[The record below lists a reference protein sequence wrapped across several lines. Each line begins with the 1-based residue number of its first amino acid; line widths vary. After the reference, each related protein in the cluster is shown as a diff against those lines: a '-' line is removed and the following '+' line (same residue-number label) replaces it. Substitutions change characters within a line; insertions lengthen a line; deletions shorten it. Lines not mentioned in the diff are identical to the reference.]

1 MIGARHSSGA
11 SVMQYL
17 RKLTTMGSAGARTRR
32 NGVRGVIF
40 DMDGTLTVPVLD
52 FVKMRKEVGV
62 ALGRDIGRA
71 DMLKEVEAEICED
84 RRQAA
89 LEAIR
94 IVERE
99 GHEKMK
105 LARDVRAVCDFLDER
120 NIPRAILTRN
130 SKESLD
136 YFHDRLPA
144 IPKFH
149 PAVSRDC
156 GFLPKPH
163 PDALEHISTQ
173 VWGFSTNEVLM
184 VGDSAKDDV
193 RAGRRAGAITV
204 LLGGEAERK
213 DLPDE
218 EHKPHFRIKDLTE
231 FRNLLEEN
239 FELLADEGEAVEVGQ
254 EK

>member
-1 MIGARHSSGA
+1 M
-11 SVMQYL
+11 
-17 RKLTTMGSAGARTRR
+17 
-32 NGVRGVIF
+32 
-40 DMDGTLTVPVLD
+40 
-52 FVKMRKEVGV
+52 
-62 ALGRDIGRA
+62 
-71 DMLKEVEAEICED
+71 
-84 RRQAA
+84 
-89 LEAIR
+89 
-94 IVERE
+94 
-99 GHEKMK
+99 
-105 LARDVRAVCDFLDER
+105 
-120 NIPRAILTRN
+120 
-130 SKESLD
+130 
-136 YFHDRLPA
+136 
-144 IPKFH
+144 
-149 PAVSRDC
+149 
-156 GFLPKPH
+156 PKPH

-218 EHKPHFRIKDLTE
+218 EHEPHFRIKDLTE